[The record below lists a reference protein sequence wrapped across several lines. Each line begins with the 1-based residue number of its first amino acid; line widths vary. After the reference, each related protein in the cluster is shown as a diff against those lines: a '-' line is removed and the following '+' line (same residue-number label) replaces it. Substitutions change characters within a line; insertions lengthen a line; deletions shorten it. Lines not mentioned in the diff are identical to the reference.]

1 MEAFNALA
9 DPLRANIVQLLAN
22 RDMSAGE
29 IAARFPVTRPAVSRH
44 LSVLL
49 RSHLV
54 NVRSEASR
62 RVYSL
67 DIAAMDKVS
76 EWLDECRASW
86 VRRLD

>member
-9 DPLRANIVQLLAN
+9 DPLRANIVQLLASC
-22 RDMSAGE
+22 DMSAGE

-49 RSHLV
+49 RSRLV
-54 NVRSEASR
+54 SVRSEASR

-67 DIAAMDKVS
+67 DIAAMDAVS
-76 EWLDECRASW
+76 QWLDECRASW
-86 VRRLD
+86 DRRVG

>member
-76 EWLDECRASW
+76 EWLDACRDSW
-86 VRRLD
+86 VRRVD